1 MPVAAQES
9 GVTQSGQGGEQIGSY
24 TVGELTQ
31 MALVT
36 SDGTEVG
43 RVEAVIEGQDGLQV
57 LANLEGRQVA
67 IPLEDLSLSEDGEQ
81 LTLAMSTDELER
93 MAAYEGDGQTRL
105 GQDMEISQAMGGG
118 EAGMDQGDSADMEEM
133 ETTVVEGT
141 DEDVTVVTTAPST
154 VDTGETGETGTDGE
168 QTEMAEGDAA
178 QTGAQS
184 GQMDGGQTDM
194 AEGDAGQTGTQ
205 AGEMDGEQTDM
216 AQGDAAQT
224 GGGMSGAG
232 GDISH
237 FAEMTVGQILGME
250 VSGADGENVGE
261 IDYIY
266 QGSDGYMA
274 VIGIGGFLG
283 LGEHTVALPL
293 SDFSMNETGDGLVV
307 NGMTEADLD
316 AMPEIDESELES
328 LPDDHMISA

>member
-1 MPVAAQES
+1 
-9 GVTQSGQGGEQIGSY
+9 
-24 TVGELTQ
+24 

-81 LTLAMSTDELER
+81 LTLAMSTDELEQ

-154 VDTGETGETGTDGE
+154 VDTGETGTDGE

-184 GQMDGGQTDM
+184 GQMDGEQTDLAEGDAGQTGTQAGEMDGEQTDM
-194 AEGDAGQTGTQ
+194 AQGDAGQTGTQ